1 MSTPLKNACIQRR
14 QFEQLHNEVA
24 AFTEEMRQA
33 ESAPASTRPAIV
45 SFAMGA
51 ATATFVFAAAA
62 AFALMHN

>member
-1 MSTPLKNACIQRR
+1 MSTSLKNACIQRR

-33 ESAPASTRPAIV
+33 ESGSGSTRPAIL

-62 AFALMHN
+62 TLALMHN